1 MLILFDTNAPGSFYW
16 FFDGRPGI
24 EFQKFF
30 WGKNRNDEVPRLGGV
45 KGSIK
50 TKKSTP
56 VLLLASILQIGR
68 AIGYSISF

>member
-30 WGKNRNDEVPRLGGV
+30 LGKNRNDEVPRLGGV
-45 KGSIK
+45 KGAIK
-50 TKKSTP
+50 ESTP
-56 VLLLASILQIGR
+56 VLLLASILQI
-68 AIGYSISF
+68 

>member
-30 WGKNRNDEVPRLGGV
+30 LGKNRNDEVPRLGGV

-50 TKKSTP
+50 DFTP
-56 VLLLASILQIGR
+56 VLLLVSILQV
-68 AIGYSISF
+68 

>member
-30 WGKNRNDEVPRLGGV
+30 LGKNRNDEVPRLGGV
-45 KGSIK
+45 KETIK
-50 TKKSTP
+50 ESTP
-56 VLLLASILQIGR
+56 VLL
-68 AIGYSISF
+68 